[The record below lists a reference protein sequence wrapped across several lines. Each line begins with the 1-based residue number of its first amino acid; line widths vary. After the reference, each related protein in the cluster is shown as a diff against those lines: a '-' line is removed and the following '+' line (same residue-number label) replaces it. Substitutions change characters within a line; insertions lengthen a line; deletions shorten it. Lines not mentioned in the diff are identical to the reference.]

1 MTSPDAGGQAA
12 PHSGRLRSTLNRPG
26 RLVAAVLVM
35 VTMLLVGFR
44 LYLSLNRT
52 GPIIVAD
59 EIGYL
64 INARVLTGGVEGY
77 LSRAN
82 VYTGGY
88 SLALIPAFLLGGGPE
103 AAYRLVL
110 GTNAVLAAAVF
121 PLLYLTLR
129 RGFAIART
137 PSVVCA
143 LAGAL
148 YAPVSG
154 FASVALSENL
164 LTPLLVAWVLLL
176 VEFLR
181 ARSLASANAYAV
193 AVGLAAGWLYATHSR
208 MLPIVVIQLAL
219 LVLLAA
225 RRHVRI
231 GPALLGGSVTAISCA
246 MAYALNAYLYR
257 RNWPGK
263 VVDQHQQA
271 IDNLFSRDGLAD
283 RLQFVA
289 GEGAY
294 LFLASFGLAAVAVV
308 VLVIVGSGPGA
319 MSMRERLQ
327 ATWRAGTRNGLDADH
342 TRAAIA
348 WVILLVL
355 AGLLVIT
362 GAASG
367 ELSRPDYR
375 IYGRYVEIIAPL
387 LLAVGIAALRSWL
400 PTRLPIWMLLT
411 AGVALIG
418 LATVVVLDGADDA
431 FQATNIGWANVTGL
445 ILLGGMDGI
454 DPARSTV
461 VAVLLL
467 LVIGSPAPA
476 RLRVVT
482 ALCTCALLV
491 WGSVRIDS
499 DIYDPGQRRNYPTS
513 ATIDDFPT
521 TTGADHIAF
530 DGARLTEAEFIYQFY
545 LDSTTFQYFDSRT
558 DSAPADADIVI
569 STDSWPGS
577 TAPGVELIWRDPVF
591 KFTVWKPAGAAS

>member
-1 MTSPDAGGQAA
+1 MTSPDAGPAGPQ
-12 PHSGRLRSTLNRPG
+12 SGRLRSILNRPG
-26 RLVAAVLVM
+26 QVVAAVLV
-35 VTMLLVGFR
+35 VGTILLVGFR
-44 LYLSLNRT
+44 LYLSVDRT
-52 GPIIVAD
+52 GPIVVAD

-64 INARVLTGGVEGY
+64 LNARVLTGGVEGY
-77 LSRAN
+77 LTRAS

-103 AAYRLVL
+103 ATYRLVL

-129 RGFAIART
+129 RGFAMART
-137 PSVVCA
+137 PSLICA

-148 YAPVSG
+148 YAPLSG
-154 FASVALSENL
+154 FATVALSENL
-164 LTPLLVAWVLLL
+164 LTPLLVAWLLLL

-181 ARSLASANAYAV
+181 ARALASAYVYAV

-208 MLPIVVIQLAL
+208 MLPIVAIQLGL

-231 GPALLGGSVTAISCA
+231 GPALLGMSVTVISCA
-246 MAYALNAYLYR
+246 AAYALNAYLYR

-263 VVDQHQQA
+263 VLDQRDRA
-271 IDNLFSRDGLAD
+271 IENLFSRDGLAE
-283 RLQFVA
+283 RVQFVA
-289 GEGAY
+289 GECAY
-294 LFLASFGLAAVAVV
+294 LFLATFGLAAVAVV
-308 VLVIVGSGPGA
+308 VLIVVGSGPGS
-319 MSMRERLQ
+319 MSMRERLR
-327 ATWRAGTRNGLDADH
+327 ATWRAGTRDGFDADH
-342 TRAAIA
+342 TRAVIA

-355 AGLLVIT
+355 TGLLAIT

-387 LLAVGIAALRSWL
+387 LVAVGIAALRSWL
-400 PTRLPIWMLLT
+400 PTRLPIWTLLT
-411 AGVALIG
+411 AGVALTG

-445 ILLGGMDGI
+445 ILLGGMEGI
-454 DPARSTV
+454 DPARYAV
-461 VAVLLL
+461 VALLIL

-482 ALCTCALLV
+482 ALGTCALLI
-491 WGSVRIDS
+491 WGSVHIDS
-499 DIYDPGQRRNYPTS
+499 NIYDPGQRRNYPAR
-513 ATIDDFPT
+513 ATIDDFQAI
-521 TTGADHIAF
+521 ADADEIAF
-530 DGARLTEAEFIYQFY
+530 DGARLTQAEFIYQFY
-545 LDSTTFQYFDSRT
+545 LDHTTFQFFDSQK
-558 DSAPADADIVI
+558 DLAPTDADIVI

-577 TAPGVELIWRDPVF
+577 SAPGVELIWRDPVF
-591 KFTVWKPAGAAS
+591 GFTAWKPAGARDE